1 MNPEGRLGRN
11 LSLRFLPSHF
21 QSKGPLQRRPTP
33 VHAHASNFTVTYVVY
48 WQRGSGGSAFLPQSL
63 WFCVCT
69 YTLKMFRLN
78 NNQNKSPWPAVQMA
92 HSIRKSSG
100 ATYMGDMEASC
111 PDPSQLRLP
120 WQMAPPQ
127 DAACCWQGFLT
138 VTFLSPHCHSQSLSV
153 LSTDELPPRQRSL
166 SHCSRLRLPSP
177 APTVSGLLR
186 EKEIAAA
193 RCGCHF
199 LPHSH

>member
-1 MNPEGRLGRN
+1 M
-11 LSLRFLPSHF
+11 RFLPSHF

-33 VHAHASNFTVTYVVY
+33 VHAHASNLTVTYVVY
-48 WQRGSGGSAFLPQSL
+48 WQRGSGGSGGSASLPQSL
-63 WFCVCT
+63 WFRVCT

-78 NNQNKSPWPAVQMA
+78 NHQNKTPWPAVQMA
-92 HSIRKSSG
+92 HSIRKSNG

-138 VTFLSPHCHSQSLSV
+138 LTSLSPHCHTQSEPQRPVDGRASSEAALAISLLQAPPPPQSSTNHVWAPQREGDCSRSARLS
-153 LSTDELPPRQRSL
+153 LPPPLSL
-166 SHCSRLRLPSP
+166 R
-177 APTVSGLLR
+177 
-186 EKEIAAA
+186 
-193 RCGCHF
+193 
-199 LPHSH
+199 